1 MIDNSLSHCSNANCS
16 KKDNCLRYTERRNVK
31 YGQTYIVLTEEQCE
45 KDKCYINKDEYYK
58 KMIIDIISQVPNDS
72 LDKKMIL
79 NSCYSLLPI
88 AKKYN
93 MENELRKK
101 IKELENI

>member
-1 MIDNSLSHCSNANCS
+1 MIDNSLSCCSNENCS

-58 KMIIDIISQVPNDS
+58 KMIIDIISQVPQDE
-72 LDKKMIL
+72 LDRKLIL
-79 NSCYSLLPI
+79 ESCYSLLSI

-93 MENELRKK
+93 MESEIKEK
-101 IKELENI
+101 IKELEK

>member
-58 KMIIDIISQVPNDS
+58 KMIIDIISQVPQDE
-72 LDKKMIL
+72 LDRKLIL
-79 NSCYSLLPI
+79 ESCYSLLSI

-93 MENELRKK
+93 MESEIKEK
-101 IKELENI
+101 IKELEK

>member
-1 MIDNSLSHCSNANCS
+1 MIDNSLSCCTNEKCS
-16 KKDNCLRYTERRNVK
+16 KKDNCLRYSRLEDISH
-31 YGQTYIVLTEEQCE
+31 GQTYLLLTEEQCE
-45 KDKCYINKDEYYK
+45 KHKCYINKDEYYK
-58 KMIIDIISQVPNDS
+58 KMIMDIISKVPNDS

-93 MENELRKK
+93 MESEIKEK
-101 IKELENI
+101 IKELEK